1 MSGLLRPLLDAIETV
16 RDRINLARARA
27 GWSEA
32 QTRASLID
40 PVLIAL
46 GWDTGDPKSVA
57 LELNIKGKSADY
69 ALLGDDGT
77 PVVIVEAKRIGTN
90 LDHMDQLA
98 QVGMYGL
105 GGGAHLV
112 TLTDGDQWHLYDL
125 KRVQS
130 DGGVVF
136 RERLSTGQPEAMAVR
151 FLELWQPYV
160 RARHASQPAQRETEA
175 EGATPDGPAPDS
187 APKPAERDWIP
198 LDEIPAG
205 PEPPAS
211 IRFPDKTTVSL
222 SDWPDLQVQIV
233 LWLHRKSDLE
243 KAPIPFRHTRKGKTS
258 IRQQTDSDW
267 QWRSVPETNLEVSTV
282 GTSQTVLDRMQRLLR
297 SCGHEPSS
305 VLAKFLG

>member
-16 RDRINLARARA
+16 RDRINFPRARA

-40 PVLIAL
+40 PVLTAL

-57 LELNIKGKSADY
+57 LEWNIKGKSADY
-69 ALLGDDGT
+69 ALLGEDGT

-105 GGGAHLV
+105 GGGARLV
-112 TLTDGDQWHLYDL
+112 TLTDSDQWHLYDL
-125 KRVQS
+125 ERVQS

-136 RERLSTGQPEAMAVR
+136 RERLSTGQPEAVAVR

-160 RARHASQPAQRETEA
+160 RARQTPQPAQRETEA
-175 EGATPDGPAPDS
+175 ERGAPDRPTS
-187 APKPAERDWIP
+187 ASVPTPPDTDWI
-198 LDEIPAG
+198 LLNETPAG

-222 SDWPDLQVQIV
+222 SDWPDLQVHIV
-233 LWLHRKSDLE
+233 LWLHRKSDLTR
-243 KAPIPFRHTRKGKTS
+243 APIPFRHTRKGKPW
-258 IRQQTDSDW
+258 IRHQTESDW
-267 QWRSVPETNLEVSTV
+267 RWRSVPETDLEVSTV
-282 GTSQTVLDRMQRLLR
+282 GTSQTVLERVRGLLR

-305 VLAKFLG
+305 VLAKLLG